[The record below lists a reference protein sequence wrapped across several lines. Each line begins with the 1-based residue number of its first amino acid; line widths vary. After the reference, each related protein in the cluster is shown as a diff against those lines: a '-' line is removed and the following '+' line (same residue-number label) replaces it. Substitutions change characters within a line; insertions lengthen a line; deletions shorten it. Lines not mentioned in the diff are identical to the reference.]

1 MRELACSD
9 NMKRYFQELYREN
22 DRCYEIAKL
31 AREQGYDPET
41 FVEIPQA
48 EDLAARVE
56 QQLADYHVEGVA
68 ERIREL
74 SITHESR
81 EEVSL
86 LVAKEVAKF
95 PAKTREEALDRAV
108 RVGLSVLTE
117 GILVSPIVGIG
128 AVKIGHNNDG
138 TEYVSVFFNGPIRAA
153 GGTGQA
159 MSVLIADVVRREFG
173 IGKYVPTFEEV
184 ERLKEE
190 IPLYKMKQHLQYL
203 PSNEEIELI
212 YKNCPV
218 CVDGEKTEDAEISGY
233 RNLPRI
239 GTNAVRG
246 GVALVISEGLCLKA
260 PKLEKHVKNLKM
272 DGWDFIIEY
281 NKKKK
286 GTGEKG
292 EVQIKP
298 DYKYLKDMLAGR
310 PVLSHPSRPGGLR
323 LRYGRGRTTGL
334 AALAVSP
341 ATMRAVD
348 DFLAIGTQIKIERP
362 GKAGAITPCDSIEGP
377 ILLLKN
383 GDLIQANTMAEA
395 DKVKSEIVE
404 IVDLGE
410 VLLPFGEFVE
420 NNHVLVPGDYS
431 IEWYKQELLAAN
443 EEQLPDDWH
452 GPATFERAMEI
463 SKKYSVPLH
472 PDFNLFWYD
481 IKIPELMTLREHLLN
496 EGRWINRS
504 LAVRIEPGTKRTM
517 ENLGALHTVYG
528 DDVVLTKYAGP
539 LLAGLGLGIEGEKV
553 VVRSELT
560 GENTMEAVSK
570 AMGVT
575 VRPRAVTRIGT
586 RMARPEKAKERL
598 LSPPPHALFP
608 VGSAGGAQR
617 FIDMVARSAQSEK
630 KDENGRTYS
639 RKKAGAVNASVGL
652 RVCPECGANTI
663 LCHCDCG
670 AHTVPRDKPQVMSIP
685 VDELLE
691 KAAEHI
697 NEPMPE
703 KLKGVIGLISKNR
716 TPEPLEKGILRWKHG
731 IHVNKDGTIRYDM
744 TDVPLTHFRPREI
757 GLSVGRAKQLGY
769 ELDTHGYPLTDA
781 EQVCELKV
789 QDIVPA
795 KVCGDYLVMV
805 ADFVDDELEKLYGLP
820 RYYNAHRRE
829 DLMGALAIG
838 LAPHTSGGILC
849 RIIGFTDAHVCYG
862 HPFFHAAKRRNA
874 DGDEDSVSLLL
885 DGLLNFS
892 RGYLPDSRGGL
903 MDAPLVLA
911 TRLDP
916 NEIDKEAHNVDVLWE
931 YPLTFY
937 QATVALKAPKEVQ
950 ESMDLVGGRIKSLLQ
965 YEGFGYTHDT
975 HDIAEGPHFS
985 AYKTLGSMMNKLQ
998 AQFVLAKEIR
1008 AIDKMDVAHRI
1019 VTKHFMPDL
1028 IGNLGAFSGQKVRCT
1043 KCGKIYRRVPL
1054 IGRCYCG
1061 NNLTM
1066 TVAEGSVKKYLKI
1079 TKLIGKEYGLPN
1091 YTRQRIGLM
1100 ESSIQSMFGGKID
1113 DEEISIDDFIL
1124 EKENAKM
1131 KGKKKSNMV
1140 CSLDIYD
1147 GAGCEEEPASEE
1159 SIDDFSVEEPSDEPE
1174 ENSRLDDD

>member
-1 MRELACSD
+1 MKELACSD
-9 NMKRYFQELYREN
+9 NMKRYFQDMYREN

-31 AREQGYDPET
+31 ARTRGYDPET

-56 QQLADYHVEGVA
+56 QQLSDWHVEGVA

-74 SITHESR
+74 SLTHESR

-117 GILVSPIVGIG
+117 GILVAPIVGIG
-128 AVKIGHNNDG
+128 AVKIGTNADG

-173 IGKYVPTFEEV
+173 IGKYVPTFQEV

-218 CVDGEKTEDAEISGY
+218 CVDGEKTEDAEISGF
-233 RNLPRI
+233 RDLPRI

-272 DGWDFIIEY
+272 DGWDFITEY
-281 NKKKK
+281 NKMKK
-286 GTGEKG
+286 GSGGKG
-292 EVQIKP
+292 DTQVKP

-377 ILLLKN
+377 ILLLKS

-395 DKVKSEIVE
+395 DAVKTEIVE

-420 NNHVLVPGDYS
+420 NNHVLVQGDYA
-431 IEWYKQELLAAN
+431 IEWYKQELLAASDW
-443 EEQLPDDWH
+443 QLPDDWH
-452 GPATFERAMEI
+452 DPATFERAVEI
-463 SKKYSVPLH
+463 AKKYHVPLH
-472 PDFNLFWYD
+472 PNYNLFWYD
-481 IKIPELMTLREHLLN
+481 VKIPELAKLREHLLK

-504 LAVRIEPGTKRTM
+504 LAVRIEPGTKRIM

-528 DDVVLTKYAGP
+528 DDLILTKYAEP
-539 LLAGLGLGIEGEKV
+539 LLAGLGLAVDGDRVVARSDLAGEKT
-553 VVRSELT
+553 LD
-560 GENTMEAVSK
+560 AVSA
-570 AMGVT
+570 AMGIT
-575 VRPRAVTRIGT
+575 VRARAVTRIGT

-608 VGSAGGAQR
+608 VGNAGGAQR
-617 FIDMVARSAQSEK
+617 FIDTVARSAQSEK
-630 KDENGRTYS
+630 RDENGRTFS

-670 AHTVPRDKPQVMSIP
+670 AHTVPRDKPQVTSIA

-691 KAAEHI
+691 KAAERI

-757 GLSVGRAKQLGY
+757 GLSVERARQLGY
-769 ELDTHGYPLTDA
+769 EQDAFGLPLTDG
-781 EQVCELKV
+781 EQVCELRV

-795 KVCGDYLVMV
+795 KVCGDYLVKV
-805 ADFVDDELEKLYGLP
+805 ADFVDDELEKLYDLP
-820 RYYNAHRRE
+820 RYYNARTRE

-849 RIIGFTDAHVCYG
+849 RIIGFTEAHVCYG

-931 YPLTFY
+931 YPLVFY
-937 QATVALKAPKEVQ
+937 EATMAMKAPKEVQ
-950 ESMDLVGGRIKSLLQ
+950 DSMDLVGGRIKSLLQ

-975 HDIAEGPHFS
+975 NDIAEGPVFS

-1054 IGRCYCG
+1054 TGRCYCG

-1066 TVAEGSVKKYLKI
+1066 TVAEGSVKKYLRI

-1100 ESSIQSMFGGKID
+1100 ESSIQSMFGGEID

-1124 EKENAKM
+1124 EKENAKT

-1147 GAGCEEEPASEE
+1147 GAGCEEELASEE
-1159 SIDDFSVEEPSDEPE
+1159 SIDDFSAEEPE
-1174 ENSRLDDD
+1174 EADESPGLDD